1 MQPPSGIATELDRD
15 QWGENHL
22 RVRLTCRIWRTPDT
36 RVGSIRCAGELRKGE
51 RADAFGAQ
59 SPITTTLA
67 GKRFK
72 NTVDL
77 LDW

>member
-1 MQPPSGIATELDRD
+1 ME
-15 QWGENHL
+15 
-22 RVRLTCRIWRTPDT
+22 DT